1 MKVSDTG
8 RRLMSTAAE
17 KRQNKNSRRKYL
29 IYNNIIRLVVFNV
42 DYSEKFRTLDEVFNV
57 IENKM

>member
-8 RRLMSTAAE
+8 RRLMSTATE